1 MPGKARRMA
10 SATSGIAP
18 PALGVMI
25 RDSHGASSAACWT
38 YNYSGGMR
46 EAQASLPDAAWLTN
60 LPYSEARTLD
70 LETQGGPVRADG
82 WIGADWRKICAEWD
96 LTDSSAIE
104 NAEILSR
111 LATRVVS
118 IAQEALAASEA
129 ARNPSFRENLR
140 NLPRRPSLAT
150 GIRRAF
156 GPRIR
161 GTAPKEQL
169 AADAARSLHQSGI
182 RVQTRA
188 SAASRPT
195 VSFHAHFPRFEFAEA
210 LASEPVPQPGPW
222 QAVKLASP
230 GSPLSEDALD
240 ALARLGRPV
249 FAAGEFHPNSDS
261 APPWHRPPAPGGGKP
276 RSAFTLEEIR
286 ILIRRGEFR
295 IREAFAGPA
304 WSANGSLLG
313 ECIRLLAAACGGRL
327 TARTSWSAGT
337 RRGKPGP
344 CGLRPAARRPERLP
358 DGIGLGRGAGTD
370 RDVRRDRSRG
380 TRRRTRNRRFLRDA
394 RHPGAGRARLPVG
407 HRGGA
412 LQRRRPSPGRRGEG
426 APPLGRDASGRAGI
440 QRHGRS
446 AARRGLCRLGRARAS
461 LAARRGARRSGPAAP
476 GRYLG
481 RHGRI
486 ARGRSMSLLESAS
499 RHLADLIGGA
509 PSGSLMDR
517 IRLEAAEDASALS
530 MKDGTLVSF
539 ICLEGS
545 MRPVD
550 GEALSRA
557 ASRLRVSLAPF
568 LSTVGHAVEIS
579 FCRDPIAAGR
589 LVDQAVQ
596 VDIGRA
602 RKLGLDLED
611 VIAERRA
618 HLPSL
623 LVEESCLIAVYTRHD
638 PVSDGSG
645 SKGGPSDPG
654 RAPQARGGQASG
666 RTPDGMFARHATLVE
681 ALCRD
686 LRALGQCA
694 RGLGAAEALQ
704 DVRAALY
711 PLTAPWKRAWLPVL
725 PAAVQ
730 ESGGAIPPPRSGFR
744 AMPGT
749 ALEMSGGDFSN
760 ASWPSLDR
768 QLATEGAFAAD
779 SRTVRIGD
787 AIFAGFD
794 MTVAPEV
801 LTPFNALVDS
811 VTAAPAPFPWRCSF
825 LIEPGGL
832 QAVRLKEQYARLF
845 AFSAPTRNRRI
856 RDAID
861 ELREIDGSEDTVARL
876 RICFATWAR
885 IGDAAALRRNAAIL
899 RRSVER
905 WGNSV
910 ADGVSGD
917 ILATVLGSVPGIA
930 LESTAPPAAAPL
942 ASALAMAP
950 LGRPAGPWSEGSI
963 LLRSDD
969 GKIWPY
975 QPGSLGQNSWTEIY
989 TGASGSGK
997 SVAMNAFNLAAALAP
1012 HAGAGSELPRIAVLD
1027 IGSSSKGL
1035 VSLVK
1040 ESLPPE
1046 RWHEAVHLKLRMSAR
1061 HAVNVF
1067 DTPLGMRKPLP
1078 RHRAFLVNFLSVL
1091 CDLAGAGGS
1100 GPLPGLIGASVD
1112 QAFETASDSGNPRR
1126 YLAGDEPLADS
1137 ALADLGFA
1145 ADGFAS
1151 WWDAADALF
1160 QGGRLEEVRSAVHSG
1175 ALPEAYAPHH
1185 MLRAEEAKQVPKLLC
1200 IDEFHRAGQVPGF
1213 RLQVL
1218 QDIREG
1224 RKRNLRVSLA
1234 SQLPEDFDGPIME
1247 MASGLFMF
1255 SAPPAPYIRKLADSA
1270 GLEKRE
1276 ESILRNELTGPGPDG
1291 APMFCAFRHKDGDCR
1306 QKLVLTIGPSELW
1319 ALSTTA
1325 EDVALRDLLYE
1336 ALGAPEARAVLA
1348 ARFPG
1353 GSAKAEIETRL
1364 RRQIESGT
1372 PFGVAGI
1379 RDDVARRLADELI
1392 ALSAARRRADRPR
1405 IEDAHT

>member
-1 MPGKARRMA
+1 
-10 SATSGIAP
+10 
-18 PALGVMI
+18 
-25 RDSHGASSAACWT
+25 
-38 YNYSGGMR
+38 
-46 EAQASLPDAAWLTN
+46 
-60 LPYSEARTLD
+60 
-70 LETQGGPVRADG
+70 
-82 WIGADWRKICAEWD
+82 
-96 LTDSSAIE
+96 
-104 NAEILSR
+104 
-111 LATRVVS
+111 
-118 IAQEALAASEA
+118 
-129 ARNPSFRENLR
+129 
-140 NLPRRPSLAT
+140 
-150 GIRRAF
+150 
-156 GPRIR
+156 
-161 GTAPKEQL
+161 
-169 AADAARSLHQSGI
+169 
-182 RVQTRA
+182 
-188 SAASRPT
+188 
-195 VSFHAHFPRFEFAEA
+195 
-210 LASEPVPQPGPW
+210 
-222 QAVKLASP
+222 
-230 GSPLSEDALD
+230 
-240 ALARLGRPV
+240 
-249 FAAGEFHPNSDS
+249 
-261 APPWHRPPAPGGGKP
+261 
-276 RSAFTLEEIR
+276 
-286 ILIRRGEFR
+286 
-295 IREAFAGPA
+295 
-304 WSANGSLLG
+304 
-313 ECIRLLAAACGGRL
+313 
-327 TARTSWSAGT
+327 
-337 RRGKPGP
+337 
-344 CGLRPAARRPERLP
+344 
-358 DGIGLGRGAGTD
+358 
-370 RDVRRDRSRG
+370 
-380 TRRRTRNRRFLRDA
+380 
-394 RHPGAGRARLPVG
+394 
-407 HRGGA
+407 
-412 LQRRRPSPGRRGEG
+412 
-426 APPLGRDASGRAGI
+426 
-440 QRHGRS
+440 
-446 AARRGLCRLGRARAS
+446 
-461 LAARRGARRSGPAAP
+461 
-476 GRYLG
+476 
-481 RHGRI
+481 
-486 ARGRSMSLLESAS
+486 MSLLESAS

-545 MRPVD
+545 MRPID
-550 GEALSRA
+550 GEALSGT

-568 LSTVGHAVEIS
+568 LSTAGHAVEIS

-589 LVDQAVQ
+589 LVERAAQA
-596 VDIGRA
+596 DIGRA

-611 VIAERRA
+611 VIAERRT
-618 HLPSL
+618 HLPSR

-645 SKGGPSDPG
+645 SKGSRSDSG
-654 RAPQARGGQASG
+654 RAPQVRRGQATG

-694 RGLGAAEALQ
+694 RSLDATEALQ

-725 PAAVQ
+725 PFAPR
-730 ESGGAIPPPRSGFR
+730 ESADAIPPSRTGFGT
-744 AMPGT
+744 MPGT
-749 ALEMSGGDFSN
+749 AREMSGDDFSN

-779 SRTVRIGD
+779 HRTVRIGD

-794 MTVAPEV
+794 MTVAPEI
-801 LTPFNALVDS
+801 LTPFDALVDS

-885 IGDAAALRRNAAIL
+885 IGDAAELRRNAAIL

-917 ILATVLGSVPGIA
+917 VLATVLGSVPGIA

-942 ASALAMAP
+942 ASALAMSP
-950 LGRPAGPWSEGSI
+950 LGRPAGPWSEGSV

-975 QPGSLGQNSWTEIY
+975 QPGSPGQNSWTEIY

-997 SVAMNAFNLAAALAP
+997 SVAMNAFNLAAVLAP
-1012 HAGAGSELPRIAVLD
+1012 HAGGSELPRIAVLD

-1046 RWHEAVHLKLRMSAR
+1046 RRHEVVHLKLRMSPQ

-1091 CDLAGAGGS
+1091 CNLAGSDSS
-1100 GPLPGLIGASVD
+1100 GALPGLIGASVD
-1112 QAFETASDSGNPRR
+1112 QAFETASDSGSPRR
-1126 YLAGDEPLADS
+1126 YMAGDEPLADS

-1145 ADGFAS
+1145 VGGFAS

-1160 QGGRLEEVRSAVHSG
+1160 QGGRREEAAAAQRHAAPQLADIVAASRSDQLAALYADATHGPAGEPVLDVLHRVVAEILRDYPLLSGPSKLDLGSARLAALDLAEVTSGDGAAASQPRAAAMFMLARHAATRDWLIESEEVRSAVHSG
-1175 ALPEAYAPHH
+1175 ALPEAYAAHH
-1185 MLRAEEAKQVPKLLC
+1185 LQRAEEAKQVPKLLC
-1200 IDEFHRAGQVPGF
+1200 IDEFHRAGSVPGF

-1255 SAPPAPYIRKLADSA
+1255 SAPPAQCIRKLADSA

-1336 ALGAPEARAVLA
+1336 TLGAPEARAVLA

-1364 RRQIESGT
+1364 RRQSESDF
-1372 PFGVAGI
+1372 PFGNAGI
-1379 RDDVARRLADELI
+1379 REDVARRLADELI

-1405 IEDAHT
+1405 TEVGQA

>member
-1 MPGKARRMA
+1 
-10 SATSGIAP
+10 
-18 PALGVMI
+18 
-25 RDSHGASSAACWT
+25 
-38 YNYSGGMR
+38 
-46 EAQASLPDAAWLTN
+46 
-60 LPYSEARTLD
+60 
-70 LETQGGPVRADG
+70 
-82 WIGADWRKICAEWD
+82 
-96 LTDSSAIE
+96 
-104 NAEILSR
+104 
-111 LATRVVS
+111 
-118 IAQEALAASEA
+118 
-129 ARNPSFRENLR
+129 
-140 NLPRRPSLAT
+140 
-150 GIRRAF
+150 
-156 GPRIR
+156 
-161 GTAPKEQL
+161 
-169 AADAARSLHQSGI
+169 
-182 RVQTRA
+182 
-188 SAASRPT
+188 
-195 VSFHAHFPRFEFAEA
+195 
-210 LASEPVPQPGPW
+210 
-222 QAVKLASP
+222 
-230 GSPLSEDALD
+230 
-240 ALARLGRPV
+240 
-249 FAAGEFHPNSDS
+249 
-261 APPWHRPPAPGGGKP
+261 
-276 RSAFTLEEIR
+276 
-286 ILIRRGEFR
+286 
-295 IREAFAGPA
+295 
-304 WSANGSLLG
+304 
-313 ECIRLLAAACGGRL
+313 
-327 TARTSWSAGT
+327 
-337 RRGKPGP
+337 
-344 CGLRPAARRPERLP
+344 
-358 DGIGLGRGAGTD
+358 
-370 RDVRRDRSRG
+370 
-380 TRRRTRNRRFLRDA
+380 
-394 RHPGAGRARLPVG
+394 
-407 HRGGA
+407 
-412 LQRRRPSPGRRGEG
+412 
-426 APPLGRDASGRAGI
+426 
-440 QRHGRS
+440 
-446 AARRGLCRLGRARAS
+446 
-461 LAARRGARRSGPAAP
+461 
-476 GRYLG
+476 
-481 RHGRI
+481 
-486 ARGRSMSLLESAS
+486 MSLLEFAS

-545 MRPVD
+545 MRPID
-550 GEALSRA
+550 GEALSRT

-568 LSTVGHAVEIS
+568 FASVGHAVEIS

-589 LVDQAVQ
+589 LVERASQA
-596 VDIGRA
+596 DIRRA
-602 RKLGLDLED
+602 RQLKLDLED

-618 HLPSL
+618 HLPRR
-623 LVEESCLIAVYTRHD
+623 LVEESCLIAVYTRYD

-645 SKGGPSDPG
+645 SQESPSNPG
-654 RAPQARGGQASG
+654 RAPQVRRGQTSG

-686 LRALGQCA
+686 LRALGQYA
-694 RGLGAAEALQ
+694 RSLDATEALQ

-725 PAAVQ
+725 PSAHQ
-730 ESGGAIPPPRSGFR
+730 ESSDAIPPSRPGFR

-749 ALEMSGGDFSN
+749 ALEMSGDDFSN
-760 ASWPSLDR
+760 ASWPSVDR
-768 QLATEGAFAAD
+768 QLATEDAFAAD

-787 AIFAGFD
+787 TIFAGFD
-794 MTVAPEV
+794 MTVAPEI

-811 VTAAPAPFPWRCSF
+811 VTSAPAPFPWRCSF

-861 ELREIDGSEDTVARL
+861 DLREIDGSEDTVVRL

-885 IGDAAALRRNAAIL
+885 RGDAAGLRRNAAIL

-910 ADGVSGD
+910 ADAVSGD
-917 ILATVLGSVPGIA
+917 VLATVLGSVPGIA

-942 ASALAMAP
+942 TSALAMAP
-950 LGRPAGPWSEGSI
+950 LGRPAGPWSEGNI
-963 LLRSDD
+963 LLRSAD

-997 SVAMNAFNLAAALAP
+997 SVAMNAFNLAAVLAP
-1012 HAGAGSELPRIAVLD
+1012 HAGSGSELPRIAVLD
-1027 IGSSSKGL
+1027 VGSSSKGL

-1046 RWHEAVHLKLRMSAR
+1046 RRYEAVHLKLRMSQQ

-1100 GPLPGLIGASVD
+1100 GPLRGLIGASVD
-1112 QAFETASDSGNPRR
+1112 RAFETASDSGNPRR

-1160 QGGRLEEVRSAVHSG
+1160 QGGRIEEATAAQRHAVPQLADIVAASRSDQLAALYADAAHGPEGEPVLDVLHRVVAEILRDYPLLSGPSKLDLGSARLAALDLAEVTSRDGGAASQPRTAAMFMLAHHAATRDWLIEAAEIQSAVHSG
-1175 ALPEAYAPHH
+1175 ALPEAYASRH
-1185 MLRAEEAKQVPKLLC
+1185 MQRAEEAKQVPKLLC

-1213 RLQVL
+1213 RHQVL

-1291 APMFCAFRHKDGDCR
+1291 APMFCAFRHNDGDCR

-1364 RRQIESGT
+1364 RRQTESGA
-1372 PFGVAGI
+1372 PFGSAGI
-1379 RDDVARRLADELI
+1379 REGVARSLADELI
-1392 ALSAARRRADRPR
+1392 ALSAARRRTDRPR
-1405 IEDAHT
+1405 IKDAQA